1 MTNLST
7 VTIGAFPAAINV
19 LAEVAGDGA
28 ALVTEPKAGGGSDV
42 LLESAPVILGHIV
55 VPDVSR
61 TGAFWTRLA
70 KLTGKQIAQAI
81 LPAKVRGQ
89 GRRNSSV
96 RDE

>member
-1 MTNLST
+1 MTKLST
-7 VTIGAFPAAINV
+7 VTIGAFSAAINFV
-19 LAEVAGDGA
+19 AEAAGDGA

-70 KLTGKQIAQAI
+70 KLTGK
-81 LPAKVRGQ
+81 
-89 GRRNSSV
+89 
-96 RDE
+96 